1 MNWLW
6 KGKGGDKTKDKP
18 KEKPQEE
25 EEVDEDQLK
34 KKGFN
39 PEGLEIE

>member
-1 MNWLW
+1 MDYFICNKQQMMNWLW

-25 EEVDEDQLK
+25 EEVDED
-34 KKGFN
+34 
-39 PEGLEIE
+39 